1 MRRLR
6 KKLGRTAAGLT
17 VAALLLTACGGD
29 EPADDDTSTAG
40 DSDDQTDD
48 TADDGADD
56 TDDGDDAGDDE
67 GGDDAAA
74 GPFTIGVSNTL
85 VGNSW
90 REQMI
95 CAVQAE
101 AEASGIVD
109 EVIVASRNAGPTEQ
123 ISDIQNLISQGADA
137 IIVNPSDREAL
148 DSVIDAAAEQGIV
161 VVAVDQ
167 AVTSENAYVVT
178 NDQVAV
184 GRLGGEWLFEQMGGE
199 GDVLYMRGIDGV
211 PADDDRHQGFQEAL
225 EQYPDINVV
234 SEVFTGWDYSTG
246 GQQALDVFSTR
257 EVDGV
262 WTSGTDYTV
271 VNAMETAGHPYVPIT
286 GQDTNEFVRQILELY
301 PDLVGAVVT
310 NPAAIGGVGAAIALD
325 VLQGEDVERETIL
338 EPEVL
343 SYENAA
349 DRLEELYLEDRDAAF
364 PVQVHVEP
372 YTSYTA
378 EQLFAC
384 EGP

>member
-1 MRRLR
+1 MRLTRLR
-6 KKLGRTAAGLT
+6 SVALATALSL
-17 VAALLLTACGGD
+17 VLVACGNG
-29 EPADDDTSTAG
+29 DDDTTDPVAPE
-40 DSDDQTDD
+40 DD
-48 TADDGADD
+48 TEAE
-56 TDDGDDAGDDE
+56 DDAEPDADA
-67 GGDDAAA
+67 DAAA
-74 GPFTIGVSNTL
+74 GGDDGPFTLSVSNTL

-101 AEASGIVD
+101 GEASGVVD

-123 ISDIQNLISQGADA
+123 LSDMQNLISQGVDA

-148 DSVIDAAAEQGIV
+148 DSVIDAAADQGIV
-161 VVAVDQ
+161 VVSVDQ

-184 GRLGGEWLFEQMGGE
+184 GRIGAEWLFEQMGGS

-211 PADDDRHQGFQEAL
+211 PADDDRDQGFQEAL
-225 EQYPDINVV
+225 ENYPDIEVV
-234 SEVFTGWDYSTG
+234 AEIFTGWDYSTAG
-246 GQQALDVFSTR
+246 EQALDIFSTR

-286 GQDTNEFVRQILELY
+286 GQDTNEFVRQIVELH
-301 PDLVGAVVT
+301 DEGFVGAVVT
-310 NPAAIGGVGAAIALD
+310 NPAVIGGVGARVALD
-325 VLQGEDVERETIL
+325 VLRGQDVQRETML

-343 SYENAA
+343 AYDNAA
-349 DRLEELYLEDRDAAF
+349 DQLQAMYLADRDAAF
-364 PVQVHVEP
+364 PVQ
-372 YTSYTA
+372 TSIEGETSFT
-378 EQLFAC
+378 EDQLFSC
-384 EGP
+384 GG